1 MQRAQV
7 SLRLAV
13 LQSGHLSTATY
24 SPSASSTDSTITD
37 PGEAAMAAGECLIGA
52 RAPDALPAVSL
63 EPTARTSL
71 SGGHAIIKRCLP
83 VVFLLEYN

>member
-52 RAPDALPAVSL
+52 RAPDALPAASL
-63 EPTARTSL
+63 EPTARTFWGTRHYKAL
-71 SGGHAIIKRCLP
+71 SASGVPAGI
-83 VVFLLEYN
+83 